1 MSPVIVISGLPG
13 AGSTTIGKE
22 TAKRLKLKFFSS
34 GSLFKDVAEGTVKKQ
49 KYYDL
54 FSKILKKHGVTL
66 PEMNEKNDTIA
77 AQKLWDTK
85 TGSSLGFHESI
96 DELQKIL
103 AARGNIVIDG
113 KLSIRMI
120 KNADLKVWLTSS
132 LESRIK
138 KTIKRDSLKEK
149 DAKYYI
155 LEREKALQKGW
166 KKIYDI
172 DLMELKNEADI
183 VIDTSEGNLN
193 NIVNIICK
201 RISD

>member
-85 TGSSLGFHESI
+85 TGSSLDFHESI

-103 AARGNIVIDG
+103 AVQGNIVIDG